1 MAQTSSKTGRAGYLT
16 IDGTAIPITKWTPT
30 TTKEMADSTDSNDYD
45 TGSGQLWKSQ
55 KPGALSQ
62 EVSIEFNYDTVTT
75 PTGITAKIKAD
86 PTVAAVLKID
96 RSTTY
101 CSGNYDMSEVEIN
114 LEVPGATMIT
124 GTAKLMSNGPITF
137 A

>member
-1 MAQTSSKTGRAGYLT
+1 MPQTSSKTGRGGYFTL
-16 IDGTAIPITKWTPT
+16 DGTAIAITKMTPT
-30 TTKEMADSTDSNDYD
+30 TTKETADSTDSNDYD
-45 TGSGQLWKSQ
+45 AGTGQLWKSQ

-62 EVSIEFNYDTVTT
+62 EVSIEFNYDTANT
-75 PTGITAKIKAD
+75 PTGITAKLKAD
-86 PTVAAVLKID
+86 PVVAAVLKID

-101 CSGNYDMSEVEIN
+101 CSGNYDLTEVEIN
-114 LEVPGATMIT
+114 VEIPGATMIT

>member
-1 MAQTSSKTGRAGYLT
+1 MPQTSSKTGRGGYLT
-16 IDGTAIPITKWTPT
+16 LDGTAIPITKWTAT
-30 TTKEMADSTDSNDYD
+30 TTKELADSTDSNDYD
-45 TGSGQLWKSQ
+45 SGSGQIWKSQ
-55 KPGALSQ
+55 KPGVISQ

-86 PTVAAVLKID
+86 PTVAGVLKID

-101 CSGNYDMSEVEIN
+101 CSASYDMSEIETNV
-114 LEVPGATMIT
+114 EVPGATMIT
-124 GTAKLMSNGPITF
+124 GTAKLMSNGVVTF